1 MRRATAVLLVVLLG
15 SGCVGPSRTD
25 RDFELKAA
33 NTAKAVA
40 SALETARLAADG
52 AGAGKVSANYVS
64 VIVGEAEAD
73 ATSAQSTF
81 ASYQP
86 PSAAADKLRNDVDD
100 VLSNA
105 VDGLVALR
113 ITARRGQLDR
123 LPRISEQLAP
133 VSTALEQLQQRYG

>member
-1 MRRATAVLLVVLLG
+1 MRRATAVLVVVLLG